1 MPAHSPTFFLA
12 YYLICKHTCSLTND
26 IPPSVFPRSD
36 LRLGIQAQTVA
47 KDFEK
52 VFQVTDSLYVGLAG
66 LATDVLT
73 VKQVLKM
80 RCNLYEL
87 REQRQVKPESFSA
100 LLSTLLY
107 EKRFGPYF
115 IEPIVAGLREDN
127 TPFLSGGS
135 FSRIPFV

>member
-1 MPAHSPTFFLA
+1 M
-12 YYLICKHTCSLTND
+12 
-26 IPPSVFPRSD
+26 RSD

-52 VFQVTDSLYVGLAG
+52 VFQVTDNLFVGMAG

-87 REQRQVKPESFSA
+87 REHRQVKPESFSA

-115 IEPIVAGLREDN
+115 IEPIVAGLRDDN
-127 TPFLSGGS
+127 TPFLSGLS
-135 FSRIPFV
+135 KDYYSILIHVICQL